1 MLLNAGKENVVSSSK
16 KSSTGYYLIY
26 YLVPRGISKFVGKM
40 LARILQFIE
49 SVSREENGV
58 Q

>member
-1 MLLNAGKENVVSSSK
+1 MLPNAGKQDAVSGSK
-16 KSSTGYYLIY
+16 KSGIGYYLIY
-26 YLVPRGISKFVGKM
+26 YLVPHGISKFVGKM

-49 SVSREENGV
+49 SVSREENGI